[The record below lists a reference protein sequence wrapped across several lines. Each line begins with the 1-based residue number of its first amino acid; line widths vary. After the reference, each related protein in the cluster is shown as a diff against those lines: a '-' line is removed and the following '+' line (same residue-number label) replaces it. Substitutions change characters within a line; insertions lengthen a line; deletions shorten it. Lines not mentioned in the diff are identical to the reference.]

1 MSPRALGKS
10 VFDSQC
16 GNKWESS
23 FYTISLARCMTNMN
37 IILILIKNHFN
48 LNNDLSYIANN
59 FDNSGHII
67 VIAKKDNSLGWNYV
81 LM

>member
-1 MSPRALGKS
+1 MGELFLHHITCPLYDKY
-10 VFDSQC
+10 
-16 GNKWESS
+16 EH
-23 FYTISLARCMTNMN
+23 N
-37 IILILIKNHFN
+37 INLNKNHIN
-48 LNNDLSYIANN
+48 LNTDLSYIANN

>member
-37 IILILIKNHFN
+37 IILILIKNN
-48 LNNDLSYIANN
+48 IDLSYIANN

-67 VIAKKDNSLGWNYV
+67 VIVKNDNYLGWNYI

>member
-1 MSPRALGKS
+1 
-10 VFDSQC
+10 
-16 GNKWESS
+16 
-23 FYTISLARCMTNMN
+23 MTNMS
-37 IILILIKNHFN
+37 IILILIKNHIN
-48 LNNDLSYIANN
+48 LNNGLSYIANN